1 MKRFLIVGTVLA
13 IAVAGLIWSEIRI
26 GDIARAVG
34 LAGWGILLAVLARYA
49 VTLMLGHASWV
60 VMPPDQRPAWRESAA
75 IRFTRD
81 AVNTLLPT
89 TQIGGDI
96 VAARLITACGIAAP
110 MAAAG
115 VVTDLFIQVVTQ
127 FLFAVGGTV
136 LLLQSGGSV
145 PIVRTVVSGL
155 LIAAPT
161 LIAFYFIQ
169 RMGAGT
175 LIVSALKKL
184 AGGKEWTAFAAT
196 DAFYSALA
204 RIRTRPAAMT
214 TGAVVH
220 LSAWLVGS
228 VEVYLIFAFMGHP
241 VTVVEAIIIESI
253 GQAVRGAA
261 FAVPGA
267 IGVQEGAFV
276 ILCAGFGI
284 PADAALAMS
293 LIKRIADVAVGAP
306 GFWFWYL
313 MEGRRKGQPVA
324 PVQSPAPWQD

>member
-13 IAVAGLIWSEIRI
+13 IAVAGLVWSGIRI

-34 LAGWGILLAVLARYA
+34 LAGWGIMLAVLVRYV
-49 VTLMLGHASWV
+49 VTLMLGYASWV
-60 VMPPDQRPAWRESAA
+60 IMPADQRPAFGDSAA
-75 IRFTRD
+75 IRFVRD

-96 VAARLITACGIAAP
+96 VAARLMLVCGIAAP

-127 FLFAVGGTV
+127 FLFAIGGTQ
-136 LLLQSGGSV
+136 LLLQSGGSA

-161 LIAFYFIQ
+161 LAAFYFIQ
-169 RMGAGT
+169 RLGAGT
-175 LIVSALKKL
+175 LIVAGLKKL
-184 AGGKEWTAFAAT
+184 AGGKEWTAFATT
-196 DAFYSALA
+196 DAFYAALA
-204 RIRTRPAAMT
+204 RIRARPGAMSIS
-214 TGAVVH
+214 ALMH

-228 VEVYLIFAFMGHP
+228 VEVYVIFAFMGFP
-241 VTVVEAIIIESI
+241 VTIAEAIVIESI

-276 ILCAGFGI
+276 ILCASFGI

-293 LIKRIADVAVGAP
+293 LIKRIADIAIGAP
-306 GFWFWYL
+306 GFWFWYRL
-313 MEGRRKGQPVA
+313 EGREQRAATVRPR
-324 PVQSPAPWQD
+324 

>member
-13 IAVAGLIWSEIRI
+13 IAVAGLVYSGIRI
-26 GDIARAVG
+26 GDIARAVA
-34 LAGWGILLAVLARYA
+34 LAGWGILLAVLVRYA
-49 VTLMLGHASWV
+49 VTLMLGYASWV
-60 VMPPDQRPAWRESAA
+60 IMPVDQRPAFLESAA
-75 IRFTRD
+75 IRFVRD
-81 AVNTLLPT
+81 TVNTLLPT

-96 VAARLITACGIAAP
+96 VAARLMLVCGIAAP

-127 FLFAVGGTV
+127 FLFAIGGTV
-136 LLLQSGGSV
+136 LLLQSGGSAS
-145 PIVRTVVSGL
+145 IVRTVASGL

-161 LIAFYFIQ
+161 LVAFYFIQ
-169 RMGAGT
+169 RLGAGT
-175 LIVSALKKL
+175 LIVAALKKL
-184 AGGKEWTAFAAT
+184 AGGREWAAFSTT
-196 DAFYSALA
+196 DAFYAALA
-204 RIRTRPAAMT
+204 RIRARPAAMS
-214 TGAVVH
+214 TGAAVH

-228 VEVYLIFAFMGHP
+228 VEVYLIFAFMGVP
-241 VTVVEAIIIESI
+241 VTISEAIVIESI

-306 GFWFWYL
+306 GFWFWYRL
-313 MEGRRKGQPVA
+313 EGRRQRAVSVRPR
-324 PVQSPAPWQD
+324 